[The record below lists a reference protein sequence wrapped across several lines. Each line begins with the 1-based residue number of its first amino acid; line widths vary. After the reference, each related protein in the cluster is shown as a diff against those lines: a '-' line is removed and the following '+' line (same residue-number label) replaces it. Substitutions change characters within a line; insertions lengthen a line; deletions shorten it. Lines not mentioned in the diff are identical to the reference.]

1 MSKSK
6 RKPALSPGDAFN
18 EWTIEKQLGAGGNGD
33 VWQASK
39 PGEAPRAIKFLRT
52 ITDETY
58 VRFKIEIAALEKLGA
73 TKGIIPLLD
82 KFIPDDK
89 SAGPPWFSMP
99 IATPFSAHISNKKPG
114 EIISDFIDLATVVE
128 YLHAR
133 NIAHRDIKPANF
145 LFFDGRLCLSDFGLV
160 KYPEREPITPA
171 KRDVGAKFTMAPE
184 MRRTAH
190 LADGLPADIYSLAK
204 SLWIALTKVELGFDG
219 QYTPAPTLALSNY
232 LPETYTTTLDRLLV
246 ECTETDPTLRPKISE
261 FISRLKEWQKIAGD
275 FHTRNLAEWTEL
287 TQKLFPL
294 GAPERSSW
302 TNIDSICAALS
313 EISKI
318 KALNHMFYPT
328 GGGNT
333 ITGVSR
339 AAEEGMIALHIGDKI
354 AEILKPAKLTYESF
368 GGDTSWSYFR
378 LEVAPVEPSEIENS
392 IGMDGISEA
401 LTEVKPGMYAPYK
414 CWDYGE
420 FNRKP
425 LPDSAR
431 PITRFLKGSFVFFS
445 TRSAYNLDPRT
456 YDARHNKMSEEEF
469 RAYILRNSKMIMRKE
484 A

>member
-6 RKPALSPGDAFN
+6 KKPPLSPGDAFN
-18 EWTIEKQLGAGGNGD
+18 EWTIEKYLGGGGNGD

-39 PGEAPRAIKFLRT
+39 PGEAHRAIKFLRT
-52 ITDETY
+52 INKENY
-58 VRFKIEIAALEKLGA
+58 ARFKIEIDTLEKLGRID
-73 TKGIIPLLD
+73 GIIPLLE

-89 SAGPPWFSMP
+89 STGTPWFSMP
-99 IATPFSAHISNKKPG
+99 IATSFSDYIKNKNSG
-114 EIISDFIDLATVVE
+114 EIVNGFIDLAKVIE
-128 YLHAR
+128 HLHA
-133 NIAHRDIKPANF
+133 NKIAHRDIKPANF
-145 LFFDGRLCLSDFGLV
+145 LFHDGRLCLSDFGLV
-160 KYPEREPITPA
+160 KYPERETITPP

-219 QYTPAPTLALSNY
+219 QYNPASTLALSNY

-246 ECTETDPTLRPKISE
+246 ECTDTDPNLRPKIGD
-261 FISRLKEWQKIAGD
+261 FISRLKEWEKIADD

-287 TQKLFPL
+287 THKLFPM

-302 TNIDSICAALS
+302 KNIDSICAVLS
-313 EISKI
+313 EISKV

-339 AAEEGMIALHIGDKI
+339 AAEKGMIALHIGEKMV
-354 AEILKPAKLTYESF
+354 EILKPAKLTYESF
-368 GGDTSWSYFR
+368 GSDTSWSYFR
-378 LEVAPVEPSEIENS
+378 LEVAPVEPTKIKNS
-392 IGMDGISEA
+392 IGMDGISET
-401 LTEVKPGMYAPYK
+401 LTEITPGVYAPYK

-420 FNRKP
+420 LNGKP
-425 LPDSAR
+425 LPESAR
-431 PITRFLKGSFVFFS
+431 PISRFLKGSFVFFS
-445 TRSAYNLDPRT
+445 TRSAYNLDSST
-456 YDARHNKMSEEEF
+456 YDARHNKMNEEEF
-469 RAYILRNSKMIMRKE
+469 RAYILRNSNQ
-484 A
+484 